1 MFYPDDS
8 QFMYIIVCF
17 GRIVRVVFKNN
28 NSVKKLK
35 LSIGLLSTLSS
46 PPIAVVK
53 SILWRSPTFLVS
65 EVGFRGKNKKVTSVP
80 PSEPDRFLLYVGY
93 EVWDSL

>member
-1 MFYPDDS
+1 MFYSDGS

-28 NSVKKLK
+28 NSVIKLK

-53 SILWRSPTFLVS
+53 SILWRSPTEMYNFKLFNGVCYCL
-65 EVGFRGKNKKVTSVP
+65 EV
-80 PSEPDRFLLYVGY
+80 LL
-93 EVWDSL
+93 

>member
-53 SILWRSPTFLVS
+53 SILWRSPTNAIKFVCTKFGVKLFSRV
-65 EVGFRGKNKKVTSVP
+65 
-80 PSEPDRFLLYVGY
+80 
-93 EVWDSL
+93 

>member
-53 SILWRSPTFLVS
+53 SILWRSPT
-65 EVGFRGKNKKVTSVP
+65 
-80 PSEPDRFLLYVGY
+80 
-93 EVWDSL
+93 VW